1 MIVRSVALFAAVAL
15 AAGTVALAQMTPGT
29 TKVVKYSAAAMIATG
44 HVSGHCWT
52 SSIASRRSDAFRCM
66 TGNEIHDPC
75 FEVDAKSVACPD
87 EAALNTG
94 VVINLTKPLP
104 PAQPSPPSPQAWAM
118 VLESGA
124 HCSRATGTVDP
135 GYPYYCTGVRGQCAA
150 PDLSKVKQSYVVRCA
165 KSVTLAGKAEDVAPT
180 LVKIVYE

>member
-1 MIVRSVALFAAVAL
+1 MIARTFLCGIAVAL
-15 AAGTVALAQMTPGT
+15 SSTTALAQMTPGV
-29 TKVVKYSAAAMIATG
+29 TKVVHYAASSMIATK

-66 TGNEIHDPC
+66 TGNEIYDPC
-75 FEVDAKSVACPD
+75 FKIGAKSVACPD

-94 VVINLTKPLP
+94 ILMNLTQPLP
-104 PAQPSPPSPQAWAM
+104 PAQSPPPSPQAWAM

-135 GYPYYCTGVRGQCAA
+135 GYPYYCSGVRGQCSE
-150 PDLSKVKQSYVVRCA
+150 PDLSKKRQAYFIDCA
-165 KSVTLAGKAEDVAPT
+165 KSVSPQGKAEDVSST
-180 LVKIVYE
+180 LAKIIYE